1 MGGRILT
8 HSFSSTVYSA
18 IKATAQQ
25 HPIEVVATE
34 SRPLCEGKE
43 LAQML
48 TAQGISTTLIADEQA
63 LTLLPSCDA
72 VWVGADTVAEE
83 FFVNKVGTLAIAKA
97 AHEGGIPLF
106 VLCDSLKFLPE
117 GREYPQS
124 TNPSFEKI
132 PRCYVR
138 AVITEE

>member
-8 HSFSSTVYSA
+8 HSFSGTVYAAIRASA
-18 IKATAQQ
+18 ERR
-25 HPIEVVATE
+25 PIEVIATE
-34 SRPLCEGKE
+34 SEPGGEGRE
-43 LAQML
+43 LVQKL
-48 TAQGISTTLIADEQA
+48 TAEGIPATLIADREI
-63 LTLLPSCDA
+63 PSCDA
-72 VWVGADTVAEE
+72 VWVGADTVAKE

-97 AHEGGIPLF
+97 AEERGIPLF

-117 GREYPQS
+117 GREYPES

-132 PRCYVR
+132 PRRYVR